1 MRGFISQ
8 KEYEKK
14 MQDVAE
20 PFLKQRREDF
30 WLERETGRKIHCV
43 YYRAD
48 NARGI
53 VIISHGFTETAE
65 KYKENIYYFL
75 QQNYSV
81 YIPEHCG
88 HGRSY
93 GLLKKNS
100 PVYVDFWE
108 RLCLRFAL
116 CGFLGEKK
124 RTGFASLS
132 LWSFYGR
139 WNRGRSGREKAG
151 TLSEGHTVIPH
162 DSSSDAWRSMESCS
176 MYCVH
181 NVLSGEG
188 KELYAGA
195 A

>member
-65 KYKENIYYFL
+65 KYKEN
-75 QQNYSV
+75 S
-81 YIPEHCG
+81 
-88 HGRSY
+88 
-93 GLLKKNS
+93 
-100 PVYVDFWE
+100 
-108 RLCLRFAL
+108 
-116 CGFLGEKK
+116 
-124 RTGFASLS
+124 
-132 LWSFYGR
+132 
-139 WNRGRSGREKAG
+139 
-151 TLSEGHTVIPH
+151 
-162 DSSSDAWRSMESCS
+162 
-176 MYCVH
+176 
-181 NVLSGEG
+181 
-188 KELYAGA
+188 
-195 A
+195 

>member
-108 RLCLRFAL
+108 RYVCDL
-116 CGFLGEKK
+116 
-124 RTGFASLS
+124 
-132 LWSFYGR
+132 
-139 WNRGRSGREKAG
+139 
-151 TLSEGHTVIPH
+151 
-162 DSSSDAWRSMESCS
+162 
-176 MYCVH
+176 
-181 NVLSGEG
+181 
-188 KELYAGA
+188 LYAAFWAKKENRICLFIFMVILWAVESGPQRQGKSRNSFRRSYCHPP
-195 A
+195 

>member
-108 RLCLRFAL
+108 RYVCDLLYAAFWA
-116 CGFLGEKK
+116 KK
-124 RTGFASLS
+124 REPDLPLYLYGHSMGGGIGPQRQGKS
-132 LWSFYGR
+132 RNSFR
-139 WNRGRSGREKAG
+139 RS
-151 TLSEGHTVIPH
+151 
-162 DSSSDAWRSMESCS
+162 
-176 MYCVH
+176 YCH
-181 NVLSGEG
+181 PP
-188 KELYAGA
+188 
-195 A
+195 